1 MKKVYLFSLLLIASS
16 VLFAQEVKQFV
27 GIVKP
32 IYSEE
37 YKTFLTEYKTQLER
51 TGLQNYTEYIDSF
64 LEGSFGSGFVY
75 VDSSGE
81 NYVITNKHVS
91 SDGEVFSFEIQS
103 NNNSK
108 TLYDNL
114 YLYASDED
122 KDISILKFQGNK
134 RPFKQGLPFYNKEVF
149 DGREVFTAGY
159 PALGENPIWQFGTGN
174 VTNSYVDGKDF
185 LDTENTFVY
194 QHSAQVDSGNSGGPL
209 LIKENNQFYV
219 IGINT
224 WKAINRESTN
234 YSVPIK
240 YAVELINS
248 KKQNSKTKNSKE
260 QQIEK
265 IKKIIKSDSKE
276 FVALAKFVSLNLAK
290 DKGPDLFKEILWHE
304 SIDVRN
310 VIAYE
315 FRKNPIAA
323 LKMSVAFNIYSTLK
337 KSEDVNS
344 LIQKLSWT
352 IENDSYKIES
362 YTDDFVVEEKKE
374 SESKVKREK
383 KVLSIPSVEFYGI
396 GDGYLMEISPGMNI
410 PFTKD
415 TEVNPNFKGALSLY
429 PFGKRQFG
437 FGIDFN
443 TKKLLESQTSF
454 WGIHA
459 SYQLPF
465 DFGLFS
471 IIPNAKAGWGMGFSE
486 ESSAEFFYELG
497 IKTLFDFGFEFFRPG
512 INISYYGRTI
522 SIDNIDFKDKGLSIG
537 LVLGFFPE

>member
-1 MKKVYLFSLLLIASS
+1 MKKKNLFLIYIFATCT
-16 VLFAQEVKQFV
+16 LFAQDVKPFV

-32 IYSEE
+32 VYSEE
-37 YKTFLTEYKTQLER
+37 CKTFLTEYKTQLEKS
-51 TGLQNYTEYIDSF
+51 GLQNYTDYIDSY

-91 SDGEVFSFEIQS
+91 SYGEVFSFEIQ
-103 NNNSK
+103 NKNNSK
-108 TLYDNL
+108 TLYENL

-134 RPFKQGLPFYNKEVF
+134 RPFKNALSFYNKEVF

-174 VTNSYVDGKDF
+174 ITNSYVDGKEF
-185 LDTENTFVY
+185 LGTENTFVY

-209 LIKENNQFYV
+209 LVKEKNQFYV

-224 WKAINRESTN
+224 WKAINREATN

-240 YAVELINS
+240 FVIELINS
-248 KKQNSKTKNSKE
+248 KKQSPKIKNSID
-260 QQIEK
+260 QQIERV
-265 IKKIIKSDSKE
+265 KKVINSDSNE
-276 FVALAKFVSLNLAK
+276 YVSLAKFVSLNLAK
-290 DKGPDLFKEILWHE
+290 EKGPDLFKEILWHE
-304 SIDVRN
+304 SSDVRN

-315 FRKNPIAA
+315 FRKDPFSA
-323 LKMSVAFNIYSTLK
+323 LKLSVAFNIYSTLK
-337 KSEDVNS
+337 NSEDINS
-344 LIQKLSWT
+344 SIKKLSWV
-352 IENDSYKIES
+352 IENDSYKIDS
-362 YTDDFVVEEKKE
+362 YSDDFVVEKKQKSETKVKSEKK
-374 SESKVKREK
+374 S
-383 KVLSIPSVEFYGI
+383 LSIPSVEFYGI

-443 TKKLLESQTSF
+443 TKKLLETQRNF
-454 WGIHA
+454 FGIHA

-537 LVLGFFPE
+537 IVLVFFPE